1 MSCRFCSCC
10 ANPCV
15 CLPISFTLVTS
26 FVIPRN
32 SPTIACICC
41 CRRIMALS
49 FPSSIGASRRRNIKY
64 RPIPCSITTT
74 RTAIKICNKLIRY
87 SILHDMAIHE
97 TLKKSI
103 PDALRAHDEVK
114 LRTLRS
120 LVTAM
125 TNEVVAKKRKPDE
138 YLIDDEALAVIKRAV
153 NQRKDSIEQFE
164 KASRTDLVEAE
175 KLELA
180 LLESYLPAMMSRDEI
195 LVIAKA
201 KMAELGVSS
210 KADAGK
216 FTGALMKELKGK
228 ADGGDVKAVV
238 DSLLS

>member
-1 MSCRFCSCC
+1 
-10 ANPCV
+10 
-15 CLPISFTLVTS
+15 
-26 FVIPRN
+26 
-32 SPTIACICC
+32 
-41 CRRIMALS
+41 
-49 FPSSIGASRRRNIKY
+49 
-64 RPIPCSITTT
+64 
-74 RTAIKICNKLIRY
+74 
-87 SILHDMAIHE
+87 MAIHE

-138 YLIDDEALAVIKRAV
+138 YLTDDEALAVIKRAV

-164 KASRTDLVEAE
+164 KASRNDLVEPE

-180 LLESYLPAMMSRDEI
+180 ILESYLPAMMSRDEI

-201 KMAELGVSS
+201 KMAELGVSG

>member
-1 MSCRFCSCC
+1 
-10 ANPCV
+10 
-15 CLPISFTLVTS
+15 
-26 FVIPRN
+26 
-32 SPTIACICC
+32 
-41 CRRIMALS
+41 
-49 FPSSIGASRRRNIKY
+49 
-64 RPIPCSITTT
+64 
-74 RTAIKICNKLIRY
+74 
-87 SILHDMAIHE
+87 MAIHE

-103 PDALRAHDEVK
+103 PEALRAHAEVK
-114 LRTLRS
+114 LRTIRS

-138 YLIDDEALAVIKRAV
+138 FLTDDDALTVLKRAAS
-153 NQRKDSIEQFE
+153 QRKDSIEQFE
-164 KASRTDLVEAE
+164 KAGRNDLSAPE

-180 LLESYLPAMMSRDEI
+180 IIETFLPTMMNREEI
-195 LVIAKA
+195 EKIARA

-228 ADGGDVKAVV
+228 ADGGDVKAIV

>member
-1 MSCRFCSCC
+1 MS
-10 ANPCV
+10 
-15 CLPISFTLVTS
+15 
-26 FVIPRN
+26 
-32 SPTIACICC
+32 
-41 CRRIMALS
+41 
-49 FPSSIGASRRRNIKY
+49 
-64 RPIPCSITTT
+64 
-74 RTAIKICNKLIRY
+74 
-87 SILHDMAIHE
+87 IHE

-125 TNEVVAKKRKPDE
+125 TNEVIAKKRKPDE
-138 YLIDDEALAVIKRAV
+138 YLNDDEAFTVIKRAV

-164 KASRTDLVEAE
+164 KASRNDLVEPE
-175 KLELA
+175 KAELA
-180 LLESYLPAMMSRDEI
+180 ILESYLPAQMSRDEI
-195 LVIAKA
+195 LVMAKA
-201 KMAELGVSS
+201 KMAELGVFN

-238 DSLLS
+238 DFLLS